1 MSAESYIHRRR
12 YFWSNA
18 VAIFFI
24 DGDDKNSLQL
34 LVGWLGVSEVMDV
47 MDGMRKS
54 TNTTQQ
60 STIYLAVTSGVGY
73 AQEVKHG
80 RSGEEL

>member
-1 MSAESYIHRRR
+1 M
-12 YFWSNA
+12 A
-18 VAIFFI
+18 VFFI

-47 MDGMRKS
+47 MDGMRRS

-60 STIYLAVTSGVGY
+60 STIYLAVTSDMR
-73 AQEVKHG
+73 KK
-80 RSGEEL
+80 

>member
-1 MSAESYIHRRR
+1 MDEYVCQIVHSLSTIFLIECCGR
-12 YFWSNA
+12 
-18 VAIFFI
+18 FFI

-47 MDGMRKS
+47 MDGMRRS

-60 STIYLAVTSGVGY
+60 STIYLAVTSDMR
-73 AQEVKHG
+73 KK
-80 RSGEEL
+80 